1 MSEQRKETVMP
12 FKKWLAM
19 RQQRQS
25 TIRRIKSA
33 VQRGRMRFV
42 HDPYSA
48 IPGRFWIEMR
58 HRDS

>member
-1 MSEQRKETVMP
+1 MSEQEEGNVIR
-12 FKKWLAM
+12 FKTWLAI
-19 RQQRQS
+19 QKQRKS
-25 TIRRIKSA
+25 TISRIKSA

-42 HDPYSA
+42 HDPYSP